1 MIKNHIYCLKK
12 ALFRRQYFY
21 ILGLITVAGVYGK
34 PSVFQKDTIPPS
46 GQWIS
51 PEPYSVITTNQIR
64 VSVKAE
70 DNPGGTGIEKVVFY
84 AQYYDVNEVLVPR
97 EKIGT
102 LLKPP
107 YELLWNC
114 HQVADQQFRNI
125 ALFCELYD
133 RAGNIQTW
141 LRSDKGV
148 LVDKW
153 NVFVLDRNKSFC
165 DLNLNS
171 HYTRHPPHID
181 GRLDDWPALDSAQFQ
196 NNDNRIIIRSQYDR
210 QFLYFAAEIYD
221 NKIISQKKPD
231 HGPYAPMYQ
240 DDHLEIFL
248 DPRHD
253 RSAIMDGRHR
263 QYVFFPDG
271 VVYEFKRDTEPY
283 YEDMHKLP
291 QAAIT
296 IKPDTMWIIETA
308 IKWEYLGVVP
318 ASGKTL
324 GLEFYNSDRDFVD
337 GISFRARWANGK
349 FNHNLLNPREWGNLT
364 LVGRDQSRR
373 YALILFLSLAVIAAL
388 IAWRIRAKHQPAG
401 TGPDI
406 SPATPPKPDD
416 SRTFDNRIKLAN
428 TYIEKNLAQKITL
441 EAAAEAAC
449 MSASHFAK
457 LFKEQMGETFGQHVL
472 KLRLQG
478 AREEIM
484 KGGEKLSTIA
494 ERWGFFD
501 STHLINQY
509 KKTYGQT
516 PGVDKRSQE

>member
-1 MIKNHIYCLKK
+1 MIKNRIMCLKRV
-12 ALFRRQYFY
+12 LLRYISFFY
-21 ILGLITVAGVYGK
+21 LLGFISVTGVFGK
-34 PSVFQKDTIPPS
+34 PAVFQKDTIPPS

-51 PEPYSVITTNQIR
+51 PEPNSVISTNQVR
-64 VSVKAE
+64 VAIKAE
-70 DNPGGTGIEKVVFY
+70 DDAGGSGIEKVVFY
-84 AQYYDVNEVLVPR
+84 AQYYDMNEVQVPR

-102 LLKPP
+102 LFKPP

-114 HQVADQQFRNI
+114 HHIPDQQFKEI
-125 ALFCELYD
+125 TLYCEIFD
-133 RAGNIQTW
+133 KAGNIQAS
-141 LRSDKGV
+141 LRSPRGD
-148 LVDKW
+148 LVDRW
-153 NVFVLDRNKSFC
+153 NAFILDRNKNFS

-196 NNDNRIIIRSQYDR
+196 NNDNRIIIRSQYDA
-210 QFLYFAAEIYD
+210 QFLYFAVEIYD
-221 NKIISQKKPD
+221 NKIINQKKPD

-248 DPRHD
+248 DPDHD
-253 RSAIMDGRHR
+253 RNEIMVSRHR
-263 QYVFFPDG
+263 QYVFFPNG
-271 VVYEFKRDTEPY
+271 VVYEFKRDTAY
-283 YEDMHKLP
+283 YEDLRKLP
-291 QAAIT
+291 LAAIT
-296 IKPDTMWIIETA
+296 VKPDTMWIIETA
-308 IKWEYLGVVP
+308 IKWEYLGVDP

-324 GLEFYNSDRDFVD
+324 GLEMYNSDRDFAD
-337 GISFRARWANGK
+337 GISFRARWTKIK
-349 FNHNLLNPREWGNLT
+349 FNHTLLNSSEWGNLT
-364 LVGRDQSRR
+364 LLGRDQSRT
-373 YALILFLSLAVIAAL
+373 YALIIFLSLAAIAAL
-388 IAWRIRAKHQPAG
+388 IAWRIRAKNAAAADTQPAQ
-401 TGPDI
+401 
-406 SPATPPKPDD
+406 PPPTDV
-416 SRTFDNRIKLAN
+416 SRTLDNRIKLAN

-484 KGGEKLSTIA
+484 KGGEKLSAIA

-509 KKTYGQT
+509 KKMYGQT